1 MGGNHQYPDGMM
13 LFCGTMFAPT
23 KDRGTEGAGFTHH
36 LDDDVYISTGKLGC
50 LANRVGLSDKLPPW
64 AFGIAAL
71 FANLAK
77 RGLLGSTPQPSDK
90 VFDKRL
96 IYP

>member
-1 MGGNHQYPDGMM
+1 MSQISRDPQELVEHAMGGNHQYPDGMM

-50 LANRVGLSDKLPPW
+50 LANRVGLSDKLRSEEHTSELQSLMRTSY
-64 AFGIAAL
+64 A
-71 FANLAK
+71 
-77 RGLLGSTPQPSDK
+77 
-90 VFDKRL
+90 VFSLK
-96 IYP
+96 